1 MAVSSEY
8 LQYVLEQLS
17 GLGAVTARRMFG
29 GVGLYRDLRFFGI
42 ITSDTL
48 YFKVD
53 DSNRQDYVAL
63 GMGAFRPYPDKPH
76 LSMSYFEV
84 PADTLE
90 DPDQCAAWARKSVA
104 LASTKPQAAR
114 KKPKPNLARAPCGR
128 NKKRQ

>member
-17 GLGAVTARRMFG
+17 GLGGVTARRMFG
-29 GVGLYRDLRFFGI
+29 GIGLYQDQRFFGI

-53 DSNRQDYVAL
+53 DSNREDYVAR
-63 GMGAFRPYPDKPH
+63 GMDAFRPYADKPH
-76 LSMSYFEV
+76 VSMSYFEV

-90 DPDQCAAWARKSVA
+90 DPDECAAWARKSVA
-104 LASTKPQAAR
+104 LASV
-114 KKPKPNLARAPCGR
+114 KPKANRAPRTR
-128 NKKRQ
+128 NRRRS

>member
-1 MAVSSEY
+1 MPVSSEY

-29 GVGLYRDLRFFGI
+29 GVGLYQDQRFFGI

-53 DSNRQDYVAL
+53 DTNRQDYVAR
-63 GMGAFRPYPDKPH
+63 GMQAFRPYPDKPL

-90 DPDQCAAWARKSVA
+90 DPDECAAWARKSVEIGR
-104 LASTKPQAAR
+104 ASCR
-114 KKPKPNLARAPCGR
+114 ERV
-128 NKKRQ
+128 

>member
-8 LQYVLEQLS
+8 LQYILEQLS

-29 GVGLYRDLRFFGI
+29 GVGLYQDRRFFGI

-53 DSNRQDYVAL
+53 ETNRQDYLAR
-63 GMGAFRPYPDKPH
+63 GMDAFRPYPNKPH

-84 PADTLE
+84 PADALE
-90 DPDQCAAWARKSVA
+90 DPEECAAWARKSIA
-104 LASTKPQAAR
+104 LASVKPRAAR
-114 KKPKPNLARAPCGR
+114 K
-128 NKKRQ
+128 RQRK

>member
-1 MAVSSEY
+1 MPVSSEY

-29 GVGLYRDLRFFGI
+29 GVGLYQDQRFFGI

-53 DSNRQDYVAL
+53 DTNRQDYVAR
-63 GMGAFRPYPDKPH
+63 GMQAFRPYPDKPL

-90 DPDQCAAWARKSVA
+90 DPDECAAWARKSVA
-104 LASTKPQAAR
+104 LASVKVHTAR
-114 KKPKPNLARAPCGR
+114 KKTRPGQRRAPRTR
-128 NKKRQ
+128 NRQG

>member
-1 MAVSSEY
+1 MPVSSEY

-29 GVGLYRDLRFFGI
+29 GVGLYQEQRFFGI

-53 DSNRQDYVAL
+53 DSNRQDYIAR
-63 GMGAFRPYPDKPH
+63 GMDAFRPYPDKPH

-90 DPDQCAAWARKSVA
+90 DPDECAAWARKSAA
-104 LASTKPQAAR
+104 LASVKPPTMR
-114 KKPKPNLARAPCGR
+114 KKSRL
-128 NKKRQ
+128 KKRAASRAQNKHRK

>member
-17 GLGAVTARRMFG
+17 GLDGVIARRMFG
-29 GVGLYRDLRFFGI
+29 GIGLYQGQRFFGI

-53 DSNRQDYVAL
+53 DSNRGDYVAR
-63 GMGAFRPYPDKPH
+63 GMDAFRPYADKPH

-90 DPDQCAAWARKSVA
+90 DPDECAAWARKSVA
-104 LASTKPQAAR
+104 LASVKPPAAR
-114 KKPKPNLARAPCGR
+114 SQL
-128 NKKRQ
+128 